1 MTLATR
7 PSRRQANAA
16 GAVACALMMAFALYA
31 QYGLRLTPCNLC
43 LLQRGAV
50 ILLGLAFLVA
60 ALHDPGRLGARVDA
74 VLIACAASL
83 GAFVSARHVWV
94 LAQPPGSLPSCGA
107 DLYTMLE
114 ILPVHEAI
122 ATVLRG
128 GAECQVN
135 QWSLFGV
142 SMPAWVLS
150 GATVLGLG
158 GLAANLGLDRA
169 AARAGAVPSARR

>member
-1 MTLATR
+1 MTEARL

-16 GAVACALMMAFALYA
+16 GAAACAMLMAFALYL
-31 QYGLRLTPCNLC
+31 QYGLGLMPCNLC
-43 LLQRGAV
+43 ILQRGAM
-50 ILLGLAFLVA
+50 ILLGVVFLLA
-60 ALHDPGRLGARVDA
+60 ALHDPERVGARLYA
-74 VLIACAASL
+74 SLIAVAASL
-83 GAFVSARHVWV
+83 GVLLSARHVWV
-94 LAQPPGSLPSCGA
+94 QMQPPGSLPSCGA